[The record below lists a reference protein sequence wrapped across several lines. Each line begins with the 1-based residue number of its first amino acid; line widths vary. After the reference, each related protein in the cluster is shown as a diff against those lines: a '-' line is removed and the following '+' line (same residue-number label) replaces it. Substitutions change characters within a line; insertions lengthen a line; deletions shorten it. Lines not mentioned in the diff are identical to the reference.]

1 VFEIGRVYSRRQEI
15 HGPYGGQWQGGIS
28 TPSGWPFILLFTG
41 ESGEQYGYQ
50 DGWDENGVFHY
61 TGEGQVG
68 DMEFVR
74 GNRAVRDHAKDG
86 KDLHL
91 FEALGKGKGYRYL
104 GVFACSSWEF
114 RQGKDLNGDERRAI
128 VFHLI
133 KSEESAPADGAAGAS
148 IPKRL
153 RQRALE
159 AGSQAVQKAPREA
172 KRLFYERSA
181 AVREYV
187 LRRAGGTCEAC
198 GGTAPF
204 RRTDGTP
211 YLEPHHTR
219 RLSDGGPDHPRW
231 VGAVCPNC
239 HREIHY
245 GENGDEKNQS
255 LQRQLTML
263 ESE

>member
-1 VFEIGRVYSRRQEI
+1 
-15 HGPYGGQWQGGIS
+15 
-28 TPSGWPFILLFTG
+28 
-41 ESGEQYGYQ
+41 
-50 DGWDENGVFHY
+50 
-61 TGEGQVG
+61 
-68 DMEFVR
+68 MEFVR
-74 GNRAVRDHAKDG
+74 GNWAVRNHAKDG

-91 FEALGKGKGYRYL
+91 FEALGNRKGYRYL
-104 GVFACSSWEF
+104 GVFACSSWEYS
-114 RQGKDLNGDERRAI
+114 QGEDLKGNERRAI

-133 KSEESAPADGAAGAS
+133 RPEGSAPTADAADVGM
-148 IPKRL
+148 PDQL
-153 RQRALE
+153 RRRALE
-159 AGSQAVQKAPREA
+159 AGSQAVQKTPREA

-187 LRRAGGTCEAC
+187 LRRAEGTCEAC
-198 GGTAPF
+198 GTKAPF
-204 RRTDGTP
+204 RMTDGTP

-245 GENGDEKNQS
+245 GANGDEKNRS
-255 LQRQLTML
+255 LQRHLTML